1 MAIIGGG
8 IVGLATAYELTRRQ
22 DCRVTLLEKE
32 PDLAAHQSGRNS
44 GVLHSGIYYAPG
56 SSQAANCMAGRRRM
70 IDFCRTE
77 GVPYEVCGKVIVA
90 SSEDEQQRLQVLRAR
105 GKANGVT
112 CELISGEALREREPH
127 AAGIGALWVKD
138 AGIIDFAHA
147 TRKMAARGKERGLQ
161 VWTGAKVIGAR
172 TEAGFV
178 TLESTAGEVRARQ
191 ILNCTGLHADRMARL
206 LGQEPEIRIVPFR
219 GEYYTLGKRHLC
231 RHLIYPAGNPQLPF
245 LGIHVT
251 RMIDGSVLCGP
262 SAVLALAR
270 EGYKPGTLCPRDVV
284 GLLTWPGTWH
294 LARSYWKTGMRE
306 FLQSASKRFYLRA
319 VRQLIPEI
327 DPDDLVPARS
337 GVRAQGLTR
346 KGKLLTDMH
355 ILESSATVSV
365 LSTTSPTATGSLA
378 IGEAL
383 ATLMASRLK

>member
-8 IVGLATAYELTRRQ
+8 IVGLATAYQLTLRQ
-22 DCRVTLLEKE
+22 GFRVTLLEKE
-32 PDLAAHQSGRNS
+32 SELAAHQSGRNS

-70 IDFCRTE
+70 IDFFRTE

-90 SSEDEQQRLQVLRAR
+90 SSEDEQERLQALRAR

-112 CELISGEALREREPH
+112 CELIGGEALREREPH

-138 AGIIDFAHA
+138 AGIVDFAHA

-161 VWTGAKVIGAR
+161 IWTGAKVTGAR
-172 TEAGFV
+172 AEAGFV
-178 TLESTAGEVRARQ
+178 TLESTVGELRARQ

-219 GEYYTLGKRHLC
+219 GEYYTLSKRHLC
-231 RHLIYPAGNPQLPF
+231 RHLIYPAGDPQLPF

-251 RMIDGSVLCGP
+251 RLIDGRVLCGP

-270 EGYKPGTLCPRDVV
+270 EGYKPSTVCTRDVV
-284 GLLTWPGTWH
+284 DLLTWPGTWH

-306 FLQSASKRFYLRA
+306 FLLSASKRFYLRA
-319 VRQLIPEI
+319 VRRLIPEI
-327 DPDDLVPARS
+327 DLDDLVPTRS

-346 KGKLLTDMH
+346 NGKLLTDMH
-355 ILESSATVSV
+355 ILESSTTVSV

-378 IGEAL
+378 IGEVL
-383 ATLMASRLK
+383 ATVMASRLT